1 MTNDQRM
8 SKKRHSFKVPDLPSS
23 RCQHSLPKDSC
34 TKHFPTAH
42 YEKSNRKKKW
52 VQNNSQETTRT
63 EPSVWR
69 RLKGPLWWP
78 GGIRE
83 ALLAKIMEVIV
94 SQTLLP
100 RMGLGALPGYAPWR
114 TQSPSLGCH
123 KGAFSGPP
131 TPLRAQP
138 ETQAQPWCGYLPH
151 LLFLLKG
158 ARSNCLTAGGS
169 VLISVLHKLSEWLL
183 ALWFCFIAPLG
194 HGYSKS
200 WTRPGTQLL
209 WHGLQAT
216 GGTQLF
222 LSRPLRCGCREWCH
236 THGQIS
242 HPSCPKQKP
251 QNWSLLF
258 QSHLLRGGW
267 RSHNITSQVSLLS
280 QIFLKWS
287 CCSVTK
293 SKIVKASDNWKDG
306 WLLPGHILLV

>member
-1 MTNDQRM
+1 MISEWARNGI
-8 SKKRHSFKVPDLPSS
+8 PS
-23 RCQHSLPKDSC
+23 RCQICPLLDVNIPC
-34 TKHFPTAH
+34 PRIA
-42 YEKSNRKKKW
+42 
-52 VQNNSQETTRT
+52 VQNTSQQLTMRKVIGKRSGSRPIHKKPPELSLQSA
-63 EPSVWR
+63 EDS
-69 RLKGPLWWP
+69 KGHC
-78 GGIRE
+78 G
-83 ALLAKIMEVIV
+83 
-94 SQTLLP
+94 
-100 RMGLGALPGYAPWR
+100 GLGALEKPSWPRSWRSLSVRPCFPGWGLPGYAPWR

-151 LLFLLKG
+151 LLFLLNG
-158 ARSNCLTAGGS
+158 AARSNCLTAGGS
-169 VLISVLHKLSEWLL
+169 VLISVLHELSEWLL

-267 RSHNITSQVSLLS
+267 RSYNITSQVSLLS

-306 WLLPGHILLV
+306 RLLPGHILLV